1 MYSDIEH
8 AIDCGTPSDVLT
20 AVAEVL
26 AKAKRHDVA
35 RSLRLLADLVEAQ
48 HKNSRFLEDYLGS
61 PEEVEDQLNDLARV
75 GADTLEDA
83 AQFAKTFDAL
93 GATFDQIESLL
104 NRCAW
109 HEISIGQ
116 ITDALSED
124 ELGKKR
130 ASTLVP
136 PQVAAVQPPHP
147 TPQETQP

>member
-35 RSLRLLADLVEAQ
+35 RNLRLLADLVEAQ

-61 PEEVEDQLNDLARV
+61 PEEVEDQLNDLASV

-83 AQFAKTFDAL
+83 AHFAKTFDAL
-93 GATFDQIESLL
+93 GSTFDQMESLL

-109 HEISIGQ
+109 HGINIEQ
-116 ITDALSED
+116 LMDALSED
-124 ELGKKR
+124 ESGAKR
-130 ASTLVP
+130 VEALVK
-136 PQVAAVQPPHP
+136 
-147 TPQETQP
+147 T